1 MPLSTF
7 SFSSSLHMSKS
18 NRAPTSSTANTP
30 PALKNRSSKSGNM
43 AVIPSNMMLSNDP
56 SNGAGPSRSSSLAGR
71 KRPRESEADGKR
83 TPTRRT
89 KSTGDT
95 RDGVGRSGGSSSGSS
110 AKDREAFQRGLIAV
124 FVPKALQESK
134 QGNMTHYNDLLSHFL
149 PTATQSTPALP
160 PLLPLLRA
168 ISAHVSLL
176 APETHSPL
184 VTAIINLPWATGD
197 EKFVKTFVGWAAV
210 LVSAQPGWAKEVVG
224 MAVKGLTWQPCF
236 ISPTS
241 ANITRRIFHARHHL
255 LLSHLISLVPT
266 LPNVLQPLLIRN
278 FPHKREPEVA
288 QTTWIRNCCE
298 LIAYCPELGGR
309 VWGEIVDRML
319 RIDVEIT
326 NSLEDEDD
334 EDDESDDED
343 NDEDDDDGTPT
354 RGLPQLASSA
364 TPDPLDLLISQQLPR
379 PRTSSPSP
387 DIGVDDEGSDGDPD
401 PDELSSDEGDDSD
414 EEDVHNAAKLAEAKA
429 TKKANVKSMR
439 EKLDGM
445 LVHFF
450 EHLEEY
456 MGVKERHLSAA
467 EMAAQNIASSSG
479 ASTPT
484 SEYPLPSSSAI
495 SSLVV
500 RKSPPTHAQSLSYFQ
515 TLLNLFSRQI
525 LPTSATQHI
534 PFLLFLTSSFSTS
547 HTDLFLGL
555 LVSQALYAQT
565 TTNPG
570 PASQPVSM
578 NQRIAAT
585 VYIGSVVCRARFVND
600 DQARTVLAYLLAYID
615 GKLHQSR
622 ALRRDR
628 EPIDELP
635 LFYAVC
641 QAVMLIFCFRWR
653 AFTAN
658 ADKEVDNIV
667 GDLELEGLGDE
678 GDSVDG
684 EREGEGSKWMS
695 DLDVLQRAITSELNP
710 LLGCNP
716 TIVSTFAKVAH
727 HTNFAYCFSIIEA
740 NQQSSHPSRS
750 ASSSAVQTQASAA
763 PNNGSASAADNKNSF
778 RDARQK
784 QNGRSSTTGGGA
796 GSRSQTVPRQARA
809 VNVEAGLDSYF
820 PFDPYDL
827 PRSKRYV
834 ERLYRTW
841 AEVAID
847 AGGDDSDSDSDSD
860 SGIDVD
866 GEGEDEDD
874 GSDDSS
880 LEDHMKVGR
889 TLPMPMRAKV
899 GSYGEHRKRFLGGH
913 NGKDG
918 GLSSSLEGMSI
929 SPSLGSGGLSAGL
942 GVGVRGS

>member
-18 NRAPTSSTANTP
+18 NRAPPPSMNNTP
-30 PALKNRSSKSGNM
+30 PSGKNHTNRSLKPYNM
-43 AVIPSNMMLSNDP
+43 AIPSNLMISNDP

-71 KRPRESEADGKR
+71 KRPREAEGDGKR

-89 KSTGDT
+89 KSTGDA
-95 RDGVGRSGGSSSGSS
+95 GRNGASSSGSS

-149 PTATQSTPALP
+149 PTATQSTPLLP

-176 APETHSPL
+176 SPEIHSPL

-326 NSLEDEDD
+326 NSLDDDDEDEDSDDDD
-334 EDDESDDED
+334 EDDDI
-343 NDEDDDDGTPT
+343 PT
-354 RGLPQLASSA
+354 SGFAQLTSSA
-364 TPDPLDLLISQQLPR
+364 TLDPLDLLISQQLPR

-387 DIGVDDEGSDGDPD
+387 EIGVDDEGSDSDPD

-414 EEDVHNAAKLAEAKA
+414 EEDIQNAAKLAEAKA
-429 TKKANVKSMR
+429 KKRANVKSMR

-450 EHLEEY
+450 QHLEEY
-456 MGVKERHLSAA
+456 MGVKESHLSAA

-495 SSLVV
+495 SSLIV
-500 RKSPPTHAQSLSYFQ
+500 RKPPPTPAQSLSYFQ
-515 TLLNLFSRQI
+515 MLLNLFSRQI

-534 PFLLFLTSSFSTS
+534 PFLLFLTSSFSVS

-565 TTNPG
+565 TTTPS

-585 VYIGSVVCRARFVND
+585 VYIGSAVCRARFVND
-600 DQARTVLAYLLAYID
+600 DQARTVLTYLLAYID

-622 ALRRDR
+622 ASRRDR

-667 GDLELEGLGDE
+667 GDLELEGEGDE

-684 EREGEGSKWMS
+684 ERDGDGSKWMS

-750 ASSSAVQTQASAA
+750 NTVSNTSTSATQSQTPARLHG
-763 PNNGSASAADNKNSF
+763 NVTDKNSF
-778 RDARQK
+778 RDNNINKHTHRPGAA
-784 QNGRSSTTGGGA
+784 GVGA
-796 GSRSQTVPRQARA
+796 GSRSQTIPRQARA
-809 VNVEAGLDSYF
+809 LNVEAGLDSYF

-847 AGGDDSDSDSDSD
+847 AGNDDSDSGSGSDSD
-860 SGIDVD
+860 SEIDID
-866 GEGEDEDD
+866 KDRDEE
-874 GSDDSS
+874 SDDSS

-889 TLPMPMRAKV
+889 TLPMPMRAKAKV
-899 GSYGEHRKRFLGGH
+899 GSYGEHRKRFLEGH

-929 SPSLGSGGLSAGL
+929 SPSLSGAGV
-942 GVGVRGS
+942 GIGVRGS